1 APGVRSP
8 TGRLNAAIRA
18 TRGMRVPLAR
28 PAASECI
35 LRAPPSR
42 RGIRWHD
49 LRMPDYETSDGDAEP
64 WSNDAEAVPQRI
76 LPRTESHCEAGPER
90 RSGRGERT
98 APRPPRS
105 DMAPRL
111 HGMDWPL
118 FDLRLSI
125 GEVARRP
132 VTDADL
138 PAIDA
143 MFPDD
148 DEQDPR
154 WEHFAGL
161 SAQRNRHRLLVQRTW
176 HH

>member
-1 APGVRSP
+1 
-8 TGRLNAAIRA
+8 
-18 TRGMRVPLAR
+18 
-28 PAASECI
+28 
-35 LRAPPSR
+35 
-42 RGIRWHD
+42 
-49 LRMPDYETSDGDAEP
+49 
-64 WSNDAEAVPQRI
+64 
-76 LPRTESHCEAGPER
+76 
-90 RSGRGERT
+90 
-98 APRPPRS
+98 
-105 DMAPRL
+105 MAPRL

-125 GEVARRP
+125 GEVALRP

-154 WEHFAGL
+154 WEHFAGG

-176 HH
+176 HHRGSWSPS